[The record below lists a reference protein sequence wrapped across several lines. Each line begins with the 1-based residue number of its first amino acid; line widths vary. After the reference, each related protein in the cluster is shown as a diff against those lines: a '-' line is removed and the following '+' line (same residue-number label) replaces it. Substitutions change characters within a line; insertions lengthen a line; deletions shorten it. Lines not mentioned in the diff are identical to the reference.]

1 MEALLQQ
8 FDTLLLYVFAA
19 LSLAGAV
26 AMLVLQHPMRVA
38 LALVAT
44 MIWLGAI
51 YGLVGVHFIAAFQ
64 ILIYVSAVM
73 VFIVFV
79 IMLLD
84 VRDLSFTQRFSR
96 LVVPGCVAAV
106 VFFLVLARAF
116 WREIEEPLATTAGFG
131 IAQFAADFLQTYWLQ
146 FEVTSVLLVAA
157 VVAAIAVVK
166 ADQRDHG

>member
-1 MEALLQQ
+1 MEALLQE

-73 VFIVFV
+73 VFIVYV

-84 VRDLSFTQRFSR
+84 VRDMAYTRRYAGL
-96 LVVPGCVAAV
+96 LIPGAIAAV
-106 VFFLVLARAF
+106 VFFGVLAGAI
-116 WREIEEPLATTAGFG
+116 WRSVEMPLATTAAFG
-131 IAQFAADFLQTYWLQ
+131 IGQFAVDFLQRYWLQ

-166 ADQRDHG
+166 AGEKDHG

>member
-1 MEALLQQ
+1 
-8 FDTLLLYVFAA
+8 
-19 LSLAGAV
+19 
-26 AMLVLQHPMRVA
+26 
-38 LALVAT
+38 
-44 MIWLGAI
+44 
-51 YGLVGVHFIAAFQ
+51 
-64 ILIYVSAVM
+64 M

-84 VRDLSFTQRFSR
+84 VRDLSFTQRFSKM
-96 LVVPGCVAAV
+96 VVPGAVAAV

-116 WREIEEPLATTAGFG
+116 WRNVDSPLATTTAGFG